1 MEINTELTPTPHS
14 ERNHGIELLRIFAM
28 LLAAVLHILKKGG
41 VITASEGNLAAY
53 STVWLLEAAAYCA
66 VNCYALISG
75 YVGYSDRPKPLRLA
89 RCIELWLQVV
99 FYSVIITTVYCIAG
113 VGSVGVSD
121 FADAFLPVTSKQYWY
136 FTAYIGMF
144 FFIPLLNALVRRLN
158 RRALVSLCIMLIAVF
173 SLYDTFASFWKK
185 DPLALVGGHSP
196 LWLGVLYIFG
206 AAMKKLRV
214 PESMSSKKAL
224 LIYASAAVFTALFK
238 ITGDRLLR
246 FVPGSLFV
254 RDTSPTVLLCAAALF
269 ALQLLPE
276 RRAALAAA
284 GLVCAALLTASI
296 TETNIM
302 SAQGESS
309 YATYNQNATI
319 NSVGTAEYL
328 IDGASSYEA
337 IWAQPK
343 PASDDL
349 HLVSY
354 EKREG
359 VAYVSVENDGGEAAI
374 SLPIYN
380 YGNYYAADESG
391 TPFAITSGENMR
403 IVLTVP
409 AGYTGTIH
417 VRYHA
422 PGYWRAF
429 EALSAVSLLGVIGCG
444 AFVRRKRRTP
454 ATV

>member
-1 MEINTELTPTPHS
+1 MEINTELNPTPHS

-185 DPLALVGGHSP
+185 DPLALAGGHSP

-224 LIYASAAVFTALFK
+224 LIYVSAAVFTALFK

-254 RDTSPTVLLCAAALF
+254 RDTSPTVLLCAAALSVAF
-269 ALQLLPE
+269 ARFKPCRKLTEFAVLFAPAAFGVYLLHVSPLVFE
-276 RRAALAAA
+276 HVIGNRFAFIGRLPFPLIPFAVLASAGVILAVGLAADK
-284 GLVCAALLTASI
+284 VRILLFKA
-296 TETNIM
+296 
-302 SAQGESS
+302 
-309 YATYNQNATI
+309 
-319 NSVGTAEYL
+319 
-328 IDGASSYEA
+328 
-337 IWAQPK
+337 
-343 PASDDL
+343 
-349 HLVSY
+349 
-354 EKREG
+354 
-359 VAYVSVENDGGEAAI
+359 
-374 SLPIYN
+374 
-380 YGNYYAADESG
+380 
-391 TPFAITSGENMR
+391 
-403 IVLTVP
+403 
-409 AGYTGTIH
+409 
-417 VRYHA
+417 
-422 PGYWRAF
+422 
-429 EALSAVSLLGVIGCG
+429 LGVPKMCREAENSI
-444 AFVRRKRRTP
+444 RRLWMHVVDAAANRE
-454 ATV
+454 

>member
-1 MEINTELTPTPHS
+1 MEINTDLNPTPHS

-173 SLYDTFASFWKK
+173 SLYDTFTSFWKK

-254 RDTSPTVLLCAAALF
+254 RDTSPTVLLCAAALLVAF
-269 ALQLLPE
+269 ARFKPGRKLTEFAVLFAPAAFGVYLLHVSPLVFE
-276 RRAALAAA
+276 HVIGNRFAFIGRLPFPLIPFAVLASAGVILVVGLAADK
-284 GLVCAALLTASI
+284 VRILLFKA
-296 TETNIM
+296 
-302 SAQGESS
+302 
-309 YATYNQNATI
+309 
-319 NSVGTAEYL
+319 
-328 IDGASSYEA
+328 
-337 IWAQPK
+337 
-343 PASDDL
+343 
-349 HLVSY
+349 
-354 EKREG
+354 
-359 VAYVSVENDGGEAAI
+359 
-374 SLPIYN
+374 
-380 YGNYYAADESG
+380 
-391 TPFAITSGENMR
+391 
-403 IVLTVP
+403 
-409 AGYTGTIH
+409 
-417 VRYHA
+417 
-422 PGYWRAF
+422 
-429 EALSAVSLLGVIGCG
+429 LGVPKLCRKAEKSI
-444 AFVRRKRRTP
+444 RRLWMHVVDAAAKGE
-454 ATV
+454 

>member
-1 MEINTELTPTPHS
+1 MEINTELNPTPHS

-254 RDTSPTVLLCAAALF
+254 RDTSPTVLLCAAALLVTF
-269 ALQLLPE
+269 ARFKPCRKLTEFAVLFAPAAFGVYLLHVSPLVFE
-276 RRAALAAA
+276 HVIGNRFAFIGRLPFPLIPFAVLASAGVILAVGLAADK
-284 GLVCAALLTASI
+284 VRILLFKA
-296 TETNIM
+296 
-302 SAQGESS
+302 
-309 YATYNQNATI
+309 
-319 NSVGTAEYL
+319 
-328 IDGASSYEA
+328 
-337 IWAQPK
+337 
-343 PASDDL
+343 
-349 HLVSY
+349 
-354 EKREG
+354 
-359 VAYVSVENDGGEAAI
+359 
-374 SLPIYN
+374 
-380 YGNYYAADESG
+380 
-391 TPFAITSGENMR
+391 
-403 IVLTVP
+403 
-409 AGYTGTIH
+409 
-417 VRYHA
+417 
-422 PGYWRAF
+422 
-429 EALSAVSLLGVIGCG
+429 LGVPKMCRKAEKSI
-444 AFVRRKRRTP
+444 RRLWMHVVDAAANRE
-454 ATV
+454 

>member
-1 MEINTELTPTPHS
+1 MEINTELNPTPHS

-113 VGSVGVSD
+113 VGFVGVSD

-254 RDTSPTVLLCAAALF
+254 RDTSPTVLLCAAALLVAF
-269 ALQLLPE
+269 ARFKPCRKLTEFAVLFAPAAFGVYLLHVSPLVFEHVIGNRFAFIGRLPFQLLPF
-276 RRAALAAA
+276 AVLASAGVILAVGLAADK
-284 GLVCAALLTASI
+284 VRILLFKA
-296 TETNIM
+296 
-302 SAQGESS
+302 
-309 YATYNQNATI
+309 
-319 NSVGTAEYL
+319 
-328 IDGASSYEA
+328 
-337 IWAQPK
+337 
-343 PASDDL
+343 
-349 HLVSY
+349 
-354 EKREG
+354 
-359 VAYVSVENDGGEAAI
+359 
-374 SLPIYN
+374 
-380 YGNYYAADESG
+380 
-391 TPFAITSGENMR
+391 
-403 IVLTVP
+403 
-409 AGYTGTIH
+409 
-417 VRYHA
+417 
-422 PGYWRAF
+422 
-429 EALSAVSLLGVIGCG
+429 LGVPKLCRKAEKSI
-444 AFVRRKRRTP
+444 RRLWMHVVDAAANRE
-454 ATV
+454 

>member
-1 MEINTELTPTPHS
+1 MEINTELNPTPHS

-254 RDTSPTVLLCAAALF
+254 RDTSPTVLLCAAAL
-269 ALQLLPE
+269 
-276 RRAALAAA
+276 
-284 GLVCAALLTASI
+284 LV
-296 TETNIM
+296 
-302 SAQGESS
+302 
-309 YATYNQNATI
+309 
-319 NSVGTAEYL
+319 
-328 IDGASSYEA
+328 
-337 IWAQPK
+337 
-343 PASDDL
+343 
-349 HLVSY
+349 
-354 EKREG
+354 
-359 VAYVSVENDGGEAAI
+359 
-374 SLPIYN
+374 
-380 YGNYYAADESG
+380 
-391 TPFAITSGENMR
+391 
-403 IVLTVP
+403 
-409 AGYTGTIH
+409 
-417 VRYHA
+417 
-422 PGYWRAF
+422 
-429 EALSAVSLLGVIGCG
+429 
-444 AFVRRKRRTP
+444 AFVRFKPGRKLTEFAVLFAPAAFGVYLLHVSPLVFEHVIGNRFAFIGRLPFPLIPFAVLASAGVILAVGLAADKVRILLFKALGVPKLCRKAEKSIRRLWMHVVD
-454 ATV
+454 AAANGE

>member
-1 MEINTELTPTPHS
+1 MEINTDLNPTPHS

-41 VITASEGNLAAY
+41 VIIASEGNLAAY

-113 VGSVGVSD
+113 VGFVGVSD

-254 RDTSPTVLLCAAALF
+254 RDTSPTVLLCAAALLVAF
-269 ALQLLPE
+269 ARFKPCRKLTEFAVLFAPAAFGVYLLHVSPLVFEHVIGNRFAFIGRLPFPLLPF
-276 RRAALAAA
+276 AVLASAGVILAVGLAADK
-284 GLVCAALLTASI
+284 VRILLFKA
-296 TETNIM
+296 
-302 SAQGESS
+302 
-309 YATYNQNATI
+309 
-319 NSVGTAEYL
+319 
-328 IDGASSYEA
+328 
-337 IWAQPK
+337 
-343 PASDDL
+343 
-349 HLVSY
+349 
-354 EKREG
+354 
-359 VAYVSVENDGGEAAI
+359 
-374 SLPIYN
+374 
-380 YGNYYAADESG
+380 
-391 TPFAITSGENMR
+391 
-403 IVLTVP
+403 
-409 AGYTGTIH
+409 
-417 VRYHA
+417 
-422 PGYWRAF
+422 
-429 EALSAVSLLGVIGCG
+429 LGVPKLCRKAEKSI
-444 AFVRRKRRTP
+444 RRLWMHVVDAAANRE
-454 ATV
+454 

>member
-1 MEINTELTPTPHS
+1 MEINTELNPTPHS

-89 RCIELWLQVV
+89 RYIELWLQVV

-185 DPLALVGGHSP
+185 DPLVLVGGHSP

-254 RDTSPTVLLCAAALF
+254 RDTSPTVLLCAAALSVAF
-269 ALQLLPE
+269 ARFKPGRKLTEFAVLFAPAAFGVYLLHVSPLVFE
-276 RRAALAAA
+276 HVIGNRFAFIGRLPFPLIPFAVLASAGVILAVGLAADK
-284 GLVCAALLTASI
+284 VRILLFKA
-296 TETNIM
+296 
-302 SAQGESS
+302 
-309 YATYNQNATI
+309 
-319 NSVGTAEYL
+319 
-328 IDGASSYEA
+328 
-337 IWAQPK
+337 
-343 PASDDL
+343 
-349 HLVSY
+349 
-354 EKREG
+354 
-359 VAYVSVENDGGEAAI
+359 
-374 SLPIYN
+374 
-380 YGNYYAADESG
+380 
-391 TPFAITSGENMR
+391 
-403 IVLTVP
+403 
-409 AGYTGTIH
+409 
-417 VRYHA
+417 
-422 PGYWRAF
+422 
-429 EALSAVSLLGVIGCG
+429 LGVPKLCRKAEKSI
-444 AFVRRKRRTP
+444 RRLWMHVVDAAANRE
-454 ATV
+454 

>member
-1 MEINTELTPTPHS
+1 MEINTELNPTPHS

-53 STVWLLEAAAYCA
+53 STVWLLKAAAYCA

-254 RDTSPTVLLCAAALF
+254 RDTSPTVLLCAAALLVAF
-269 ALQLLPE
+269 ARFKPCRKLTEFAVLFAPAAFGVYLLHVSPLVFEHVIGNRFAFIGRLPFPLLPF
-276 RRAALAAA
+276 AVLASAGVILAVGLAADK
-284 GLVCAALLTASI
+284 VRILLFKA
-296 TETNIM
+296 
-302 SAQGESS
+302 
-309 YATYNQNATI
+309 
-319 NSVGTAEYL
+319 
-328 IDGASSYEA
+328 
-337 IWAQPK
+337 
-343 PASDDL
+343 
-349 HLVSY
+349 
-354 EKREG
+354 
-359 VAYVSVENDGGEAAI
+359 
-374 SLPIYN
+374 
-380 YGNYYAADESG
+380 
-391 TPFAITSGENMR
+391 
-403 IVLTVP
+403 
-409 AGYTGTIH
+409 
-417 VRYHA
+417 
-422 PGYWRAF
+422 
-429 EALSAVSLLGVIGCG
+429 LGVPKMCRKAEKSI
-444 AFVRRKRRTP
+444 RRLWMHVVDAAANRE
-454 ATV
+454 

>member
-75 YVGYSDRPKPLRLA
+75 YVGYSGRPKPLRLA

-254 RDTSPTVLLCAAALF
+254 RDTSPTVLLCAAALLVAF
-269 ALQLLPE
+269 ASFKPGRKLTEFAVLFAPAAFGVYLLHVSPLVFE
-276 RRAALAAA
+276 HVIGNRFAFIGRLPFPLIPFAVLASAGVILAVGLAADK
-284 GLVCAALLTASI
+284 VRILLFKA
-296 TETNIM
+296 
-302 SAQGESS
+302 
-309 YATYNQNATI
+309 
-319 NSVGTAEYL
+319 
-328 IDGASSYEA
+328 
-337 IWAQPK
+337 
-343 PASDDL
+343 
-349 HLVSY
+349 
-354 EKREG
+354 
-359 VAYVSVENDGGEAAI
+359 
-374 SLPIYN
+374 
-380 YGNYYAADESG
+380 
-391 TPFAITSGENMR
+391 
-403 IVLTVP
+403 
-409 AGYTGTIH
+409 
-417 VRYHA
+417 
-422 PGYWRAF
+422 
-429 EALSAVSLLGVIGCG
+429 LGVPKLCRKAEKSI
-444 AFVRRKRRTP
+444 RRLWMHVVDAAANRE
-454 ATV
+454 

>member
-1 MEINTELTPTPHS
+1 MEINTELNPTPHS

-254 RDTSPTVLLCAAALF
+254 RDTSPTVLLCAAALLVAF
-269 ALQLLPE
+269 ARFKPGRKLNEFAVLFAPAAFGVYLLHVSPLVFE
-276 RRAALAAA
+276 HVIGNRFAFIGRLPFPLIPFAVLASAGVILAVGLAADK
-284 GLVCAALLTASI
+284 VRILLFKA
-296 TETNIM
+296 
-302 SAQGESS
+302 
-309 YATYNQNATI
+309 
-319 NSVGTAEYL
+319 
-328 IDGASSYEA
+328 
-337 IWAQPK
+337 
-343 PASDDL
+343 
-349 HLVSY
+349 
-354 EKREG
+354 
-359 VAYVSVENDGGEAAI
+359 
-374 SLPIYN
+374 
-380 YGNYYAADESG
+380 
-391 TPFAITSGENMR
+391 
-403 IVLTVP
+403 
-409 AGYTGTIH
+409 
-417 VRYHA
+417 
-422 PGYWRAF
+422 
-429 EALSAVSLLGVIGCG
+429 LGVPKMCRKAEKSI
-444 AFVRRKRRTP
+444 RRLWMHVVDAAANRE
-454 ATV
+454 

>member
-1 MEINTELTPTPHS
+1 MEINTELNPTPHS

-206 AAMKKLRV
+206 AVMKKLRV

-254 RDTSPTVLLCAAALF
+254 RDTSPTVLLCAAALLVAF
-269 ALQLLPE
+269 ARFKPCRKLTEFAVLFAPAAFGVYLLHVSPLVFE
-276 RRAALAAA
+276 HVIGNRFAFIGRLPFPLIPFAVLASAGVILAVGLAADK
-284 GLVCAALLTASI
+284 VRILLFKA
-296 TETNIM
+296 
-302 SAQGESS
+302 
-309 YATYNQNATI
+309 
-319 NSVGTAEYL
+319 
-328 IDGASSYEA
+328 
-337 IWAQPK
+337 
-343 PASDDL
+343 
-349 HLVSY
+349 
-354 EKREG
+354 
-359 VAYVSVENDGGEAAI
+359 
-374 SLPIYN
+374 
-380 YGNYYAADESG
+380 
-391 TPFAITSGENMR
+391 
-403 IVLTVP
+403 
-409 AGYTGTIH
+409 
-417 VRYHA
+417 
-422 PGYWRAF
+422 
-429 EALSAVSLLGVIGCG
+429 LGVPKLCRKAEKSI
-444 AFVRRKRRTP
+444 RRLWMHVVDAAANRE
-454 ATV
+454 

>member
-1 MEINTELTPTPHS
+1 MEINTELNPTPHS
-14 ERNHGIELLRIFAM
+14 ARNHGIELLRIFAM

-254 RDTSPTVLLCAAALF
+254 RDTSPTVLLCAAALLVAF
-269 ALQLLPE
+269 ARLKPCRKLTEFAVLFAPAAFGVYLLHVSPLVFE
-276 RRAALAAA
+276 HVIGNRFAFIGRLPFPLIPFAVLASAGVILAVGLAADK
-284 GLVCAALLTASI
+284 VRILLFKA
-296 TETNIM
+296 
-302 SAQGESS
+302 
-309 YATYNQNATI
+309 
-319 NSVGTAEYL
+319 
-328 IDGASSYEA
+328 
-337 IWAQPK
+337 
-343 PASDDL
+343 
-349 HLVSY
+349 
-354 EKREG
+354 
-359 VAYVSVENDGGEAAI
+359 
-374 SLPIYN
+374 
-380 YGNYYAADESG
+380 
-391 TPFAITSGENMR
+391 
-403 IVLTVP
+403 
-409 AGYTGTIH
+409 
-417 VRYHA
+417 
-422 PGYWRAF
+422 
-429 EALSAVSLLGVIGCG
+429 LGVPKMCRKAEKSI
-444 AFVRRKRRTP
+444 RRLWMHVVDAVANRE
-454 ATV
+454 

>member
-1 MEINTELTPTPHS
+1 MEINTELNPTPHS
-14 ERNHGIELLRIFAM
+14 EWNHGIELLRIFAM

-113 VGSVGVSD
+113 VGSVGVSN

-254 RDTSPTVLLCAAALF
+254 RDTSPTVLLCAAALLVAF
-269 ALQLLPE
+269 ARLKPCRKLTEFAVLFAPAAFGVYLLHVSPLVFE
-276 RRAALAAA
+276 HVIGNRFAFIGRLPFPLIPFAVLASAGVILVVGLAADK
-284 GLVCAALLTASI
+284 VRILLFKA
-296 TETNIM
+296 
-302 SAQGESS
+302 
-309 YATYNQNATI
+309 
-319 NSVGTAEYL
+319 
-328 IDGASSYEA
+328 
-337 IWAQPK
+337 
-343 PASDDL
+343 
-349 HLVSY
+349 
-354 EKREG
+354 
-359 VAYVSVENDGGEAAI
+359 
-374 SLPIYN
+374 
-380 YGNYYAADESG
+380 
-391 TPFAITSGENMR
+391 
-403 IVLTVP
+403 
-409 AGYTGTIH
+409 
-417 VRYHA
+417 
-422 PGYWRAF
+422 
-429 EALSAVSLLGVIGCG
+429 LGVPKLCRKAEKSI
-444 AFVRRKRRTP
+444 RRLWMHVVDAAANRE
-454 ATV
+454 

>member
-1 MEINTELTPTPHS
+1 MEINTELNPTPHS

-254 RDTSPTVLLCAAALF
+254 RDTSPTVLLCAAALLVAF
-269 ALQLLPE
+269 ARFKPGRKLTEFAVFFAPAAFGVYLLPVSPLVFE
-276 RRAALAAA
+276 HVIGNRFAFIGRLPFPLIPFAVLASAGVILAVGLAADK
-284 GLVCAALLTASI
+284 VRILLFKA
-296 TETNIM
+296 
-302 SAQGESS
+302 
-309 YATYNQNATI
+309 
-319 NSVGTAEYL
+319 
-328 IDGASSYEA
+328 
-337 IWAQPK
+337 
-343 PASDDL
+343 
-349 HLVSY
+349 
-354 EKREG
+354 
-359 VAYVSVENDGGEAAI
+359 
-374 SLPIYN
+374 
-380 YGNYYAADESG
+380 
-391 TPFAITSGENMR
+391 
-403 IVLTVP
+403 
-409 AGYTGTIH
+409 
-417 VRYHA
+417 
-422 PGYWRAF
+422 
-429 EALSAVSLLGVIGCG
+429 LGVPKMCRKAEKSI
-444 AFVRRKRRTP
+444 RRLWMHVVDAAANRE
-454 ATV
+454 

>member
-1 MEINTELTPTPHS
+1 MEINTELNPTPHS

-99 FYSVIITTVYCIAG
+99 FYSVIITTVYCIVG

-254 RDTSPTVLLCAAALF
+254 RDTSPTVLLCAAALLVAF
-269 ALQLLPE
+269 ARFKPGRKLTEFAVLFAPAAFGVYLLHVSPLVFE
-276 RRAALAAA
+276 HVIGNRFAFIGRLPFPLIPFAVLASAGVILVVGLAADK
-284 GLVCAALLTASI
+284 VRILLFKA
-296 TETNIM
+296 
-302 SAQGESS
+302 
-309 YATYNQNATI
+309 
-319 NSVGTAEYL
+319 
-328 IDGASSYEA
+328 
-337 IWAQPK
+337 
-343 PASDDL
+343 
-349 HLVSY
+349 
-354 EKREG
+354 
-359 VAYVSVENDGGEAAI
+359 
-374 SLPIYN
+374 
-380 YGNYYAADESG
+380 
-391 TPFAITSGENMR
+391 
-403 IVLTVP
+403 
-409 AGYTGTIH
+409 
-417 VRYHA
+417 
-422 PGYWRAF
+422 
-429 EALSAVSLLGVIGCG
+429 LGVPKLCRKAEKSI
-444 AFVRRKRRTP
+444 RRLWMHVVDAAAKGE
-454 ATV
+454 

>member
-1 MEINTELTPTPHS
+1 MEINTELNPTPHS

-28 LLAAVLHILKKGG
+28 LLAAVLHILKKGS

-206 AAMKKLRV
+206 AAIKKLRV

-254 RDTSPTVLLCAAALF
+254 RDTSPTVLLCAAALLVAF
-269 ALQLLPE
+269 ARFKPGRKLTEFAVLFAPAAFGVYLLHVSPLVFE
-276 RRAALAAA
+276 HVIGNRFAFIGRLPFPLIPFAVLASAGVILVVGLAADK
-284 GLVCAALLTASI
+284 VRILLFKA
-296 TETNIM
+296 
-302 SAQGESS
+302 
-309 YATYNQNATI
+309 
-319 NSVGTAEYL
+319 
-328 IDGASSYEA
+328 
-337 IWAQPK
+337 
-343 PASDDL
+343 
-349 HLVSY
+349 
-354 EKREG
+354 
-359 VAYVSVENDGGEAAI
+359 
-374 SLPIYN
+374 
-380 YGNYYAADESG
+380 
-391 TPFAITSGENMR
+391 
-403 IVLTVP
+403 
-409 AGYTGTIH
+409 
-417 VRYHA
+417 
-422 PGYWRAF
+422 
-429 EALSAVSLLGVIGCG
+429 LGVPKMCRKAEKSI
-444 AFVRRKRRTP
+444 RRLWMHVVDAAANRE
-454 ATV
+454 

>member
-1 MEINTELTPTPHS
+1 MEINTELNPTPHS
-14 ERNHGIELLRIFAM
+14 ERNHGIELLRIFSM

-254 RDTSPTVLLCAAALF
+254 RDTSPTVLLCAAAL
-269 ALQLLPE
+269 
-276 RRAALAAA
+276 
-284 GLVCAALLTASI
+284 LV
-296 TETNIM
+296 
-302 SAQGESS
+302 
-309 YATYNQNATI
+309 
-319 NSVGTAEYL
+319 
-328 IDGASSYEA
+328 
-337 IWAQPK
+337 
-343 PASDDL
+343 
-349 HLVSY
+349 
-354 EKREG
+354 
-359 VAYVSVENDGGEAAI
+359 
-374 SLPIYN
+374 
-380 YGNYYAADESG
+380 
-391 TPFAITSGENMR
+391 
-403 IVLTVP
+403 
-409 AGYTGTIH
+409 
-417 VRYHA
+417 
-422 PGYWRAF
+422 
-429 EALSAVSLLGVIGCG
+429 
-444 AFVRRKRRTP
+444 AFVRFKPGRKLTEFAVLFAPAAFGVYLLHVSPLVFEHVIGNRFAFIGRLPFPLIPFAVLASAGVILAVGLAADKVRILLFKALGVPKLCRKAEKSIRRLWMHVVD
-454 ATV
+454 AAANRE

>member
-1 MEINTELTPTPHS
+1 MEINTELNPTPHS

-113 VGSVGVSD
+113 VGFVGVSE

-254 RDTSPTVLLCAAALF
+254 RDTSPTVLLCAAALLVAF
-269 ALQLLPE
+269 ARFKPCRKLTEFAVLFAPAAFGVYLLHVSPLVFEHVIGNRFAFIGRLPFPLLPF
-276 RRAALAAA
+276 AVLASAGVILAVGLAADK
-284 GLVCAALLTASI
+284 VRILLFKA
-296 TETNIM
+296 
-302 SAQGESS
+302 
-309 YATYNQNATI
+309 
-319 NSVGTAEYL
+319 
-328 IDGASSYEA
+328 
-337 IWAQPK
+337 
-343 PASDDL
+343 
-349 HLVSY
+349 
-354 EKREG
+354 
-359 VAYVSVENDGGEAAI
+359 
-374 SLPIYN
+374 
-380 YGNYYAADESG
+380 
-391 TPFAITSGENMR
+391 
-403 IVLTVP
+403 
-409 AGYTGTIH
+409 
-417 VRYHA
+417 
-422 PGYWRAF
+422 
-429 EALSAVSLLGVIGCG
+429 LGVPKLCRKAEKSI
-444 AFVRRKRRTP
+444 RRLWMHVVDAAANRE
-454 ATV
+454 

>member
-1 MEINTELTPTPHS
+1 MEINTELNPTPHS

-113 VGSVGVSD
+113 VGSVGVSN

-238 ITGDRLLR
+238 LQATGCSALFREVFSCGTPPRRCCSAPLRCQSLLP
-246 FVPGSLFV
+246 VL
-254 RDTSPTVLLCAAALF
+254 SPAASSPNLPFCLHPPHSAFTCCMFRRSCSNTLSAIVLLLSGGFRSRCFRSPCLPRQELSWLSDLRRTKCAYCCSKPWGF
-269 ALQLLPE
+269 
-276 RRAALAAA
+276 RS
-284 GLVCAALLTASI
+284 CA
-296 TETNIM
+296 EKPKNP
-302 SAQGESS
+302 
-309 YATYNQNATI
+309 YA
-319 NSVGTAEYL
+319 
-328 IDGASSYEA
+328 
-337 IWAQPK
+337 
-343 PASDDL
+343 
-349 HLVSY
+349 
-354 EKREG
+354 
-359 VAYVSVENDGGEAAI
+359 
-374 SLPIYN
+374 
-380 YGNYYAADESG
+380 
-391 TPFAITSGENMR
+391 
-403 IVLTVP
+403 
-409 AGYTGTIH
+409 
-417 VRYHA
+417 
-422 PGYWRAF
+422 
-429 EALSAVSLLGVIGCG
+429 GCG
-444 AFVRRKRRTP
+444 CMLLMLLQTGNNQTA
-454 ATV
+454 A

>member
-1 MEINTELTPTPHS
+1 MEINTELNPTPHS
-14 ERNHGIELLRIFAM
+14 ARNHGIELLRIFAM

-144 FFIPLLNALVRRLN
+144 FFIPLLNALVRRVN

-196 LWLGVLYIFG
+196 LWLGVLYICG

-254 RDTSPTVLLCAAALF
+254 RDTSPTVLLCAAALSVAF
-269 ALQLLPE
+269 ARFKPCRKLTEFAVLFAPAAFGVYLLHVSPLVFE
-276 RRAALAAA
+276 HVIGNRFAFIGRLPFPLIPFAVLASAGVILVVGLAADK
-284 GLVCAALLTASI
+284 VRILLFKA
-296 TETNIM
+296 
-302 SAQGESS
+302 
-309 YATYNQNATI
+309 
-319 NSVGTAEYL
+319 
-328 IDGASSYEA
+328 
-337 IWAQPK
+337 
-343 PASDDL
+343 
-349 HLVSY
+349 
-354 EKREG
+354 
-359 VAYVSVENDGGEAAI
+359 
-374 SLPIYN
+374 
-380 YGNYYAADESG
+380 
-391 TPFAITSGENMR
+391 
-403 IVLTVP
+403 
-409 AGYTGTIH
+409 
-417 VRYHA
+417 
-422 PGYWRAF
+422 
-429 EALSAVSLLGVIGCG
+429 LGVPKMCRKAEKSI
-444 AFVRRKRRTP
+444 RRLWMHVVDAAANRE
-454 ATV
+454 

>member
-1 MEINTELTPTPHS
+1 MEINTELNPTPHS

-113 VGSVGVSD
+113 VGFVGVSD

-254 RDTSPTVLLCAAALF
+254 RDTSPTVLLCAAALLVAF
-269 ALQLLPE
+269 ARFKPCRKLTEFAVLFAPAAFGVYLLHVSPLVFEHVIGNRFAFIGRLPFPLLPF
-276 RRAALAAA
+276 AVLASAGVILAVGLAADK
-284 GLVCAALLTASI
+284 VRILLFKA
-296 TETNIM
+296 
-302 SAQGESS
+302 
-309 YATYNQNATI
+309 
-319 NSVGTAEYL
+319 
-328 IDGASSYEA
+328 
-337 IWAQPK
+337 
-343 PASDDL
+343 
-349 HLVSY
+349 
-354 EKREG
+354 
-359 VAYVSVENDGGEAAI
+359 
-374 SLPIYN
+374 
-380 YGNYYAADESG
+380 
-391 TPFAITSGENMR
+391 
-403 IVLTVP
+403 
-409 AGYTGTIH
+409 
-417 VRYHA
+417 
-422 PGYWRAF
+422 
-429 EALSAVSLLGVIGCG
+429 LGVPKLCRKAEKSI
-444 AFVRRKRRTP
+444 RRLWMHVVDAAANRE
-454 ATV
+454 

>member
-1 MEINTELTPTPHS
+1 MEINTELNPTPHS

-144 FFIPLLNALVRRLN
+144 SFIPLLNALVRRLN

-254 RDTSPTVLLCAAALF
+254 RDTSPTVLLCAAALLVAF
-269 ALQLLPE
+269 ARFKPGRKLTEFAVLFAPAAFGVYLLHVSPLVFE
-276 RRAALAAA
+276 HVIGNRFAFIGRLPFPLIPFAVLASAGVILVVGLAADK
-284 GLVCAALLTASI
+284 VRILLFKA
-296 TETNIM
+296 
-302 SAQGESS
+302 
-309 YATYNQNATI
+309 
-319 NSVGTAEYL
+319 
-328 IDGASSYEA
+328 
-337 IWAQPK
+337 
-343 PASDDL
+343 
-349 HLVSY
+349 
-354 EKREG
+354 
-359 VAYVSVENDGGEAAI
+359 
-374 SLPIYN
+374 
-380 YGNYYAADESG
+380 
-391 TPFAITSGENMR
+391 
-403 IVLTVP
+403 
-409 AGYTGTIH
+409 
-417 VRYHA
+417 
-422 PGYWRAF
+422 
-429 EALSAVSLLGVIGCG
+429 LGVPKLCRKAEKSI
-444 AFVRRKRRTP
+444 RRLWMHVVDAAANRE
-454 ATV
+454 

>member
-1 MEINTELTPTPHS
+1 MEINTELNPTPHS
-14 ERNHGIELLRIFAM
+14 ERNHGIELLRILAM

-99 FYSVIITTVYCIAG
+99 FYSVIITTFYCIAG

-158 RRALVSLCIMLIAVF
+158 RRALVSLCIMLIVVF

-206 AAMKKLRV
+206 AAMRKLRV
-214 PESMSSKKAL
+214 PESISSKKAL
-224 LIYASAAVFTALFK
+224 WVYFSAAVFTALFK

-254 RDTSPTVLLCAAALF
+254 RDTSPTVLLCAAALSVAF
-269 ALQLLPE
+269 ARFKPGRKLTEFAVLFAPAAFGVYLLHVSPLVFE
-276 RRAALAAA
+276 HVIGNRFAFIGRLPFPLIPFAVLASAGVTLVVGLAADK
-284 GLVCAALLTASI
+284 VRILLFKA
-296 TETNIM
+296 
-302 SAQGESS
+302 
-309 YATYNQNATI
+309 
-319 NSVGTAEYL
+319 
-328 IDGASSYEA
+328 
-337 IWAQPK
+337 
-343 PASDDL
+343 
-349 HLVSY
+349 
-354 EKREG
+354 
-359 VAYVSVENDGGEAAI
+359 
-374 SLPIYN
+374 
-380 YGNYYAADESG
+380 
-391 TPFAITSGENMR
+391 
-403 IVLTVP
+403 
-409 AGYTGTIH
+409 
-417 VRYHA
+417 
-422 PGYWRAF
+422 
-429 EALSAVSLLGVIGCG
+429 LGVPKMCRKAEKSI
-444 AFVRRKRRTP
+444 RRLWMHVVD
-454 ATV
+454 AAANGE

>member
-1 MEINTELTPTPHS
+1 MEINTELNPTPHS

-89 RCIELWLQVV
+89 RFIELWLQVV

-254 RDTSPTVLLCAAALF
+254 RDTSPTVLLCAAALLVAF
-269 ALQLLPE
+269 ARFKPGRKLTEFAVLFAPAAFGVYLLHVSPLAFE
-276 RRAALAAA
+276 HVIGNRFAFIGRLPFPLIPFAVLASAGVILAVGLAADK
-284 GLVCAALLTASI
+284 VRILLFKA
-296 TETNIM
+296 
-302 SAQGESS
+302 
-309 YATYNQNATI
+309 
-319 NSVGTAEYL
+319 
-328 IDGASSYEA
+328 
-337 IWAQPK
+337 
-343 PASDDL
+343 
-349 HLVSY
+349 
-354 EKREG
+354 
-359 VAYVSVENDGGEAAI
+359 
-374 SLPIYN
+374 
-380 YGNYYAADESG
+380 
-391 TPFAITSGENMR
+391 
-403 IVLTVP
+403 
-409 AGYTGTIH
+409 
-417 VRYHA
+417 
-422 PGYWRAF
+422 
-429 EALSAVSLLGVIGCG
+429 LGVPKMCRKAEKSI
-444 AFVRRKRRTP
+444 RRLWMHVVDAAANRK
-454 ATV
+454 

>member
-1 MEINTELTPTPHS
+1 MEINTELNPTPHS

-113 VGSVGVSD
+113 VGPVGVSD

-254 RDTSPTVLLCAAALF
+254 RDTSPTVLLCAAALLVAF
-269 ALQLLPE
+269 ASFKPGRKLTEFAVLFAPAAFGVYLLHVSPLVFE
-276 RRAALAAA
+276 HVIGNRFAFIGRLPFPLIPFAVLASAGVILAVGLAADK
-284 GLVCAALLTASI
+284 VRILLFKA
-296 TETNIM
+296 
-302 SAQGESS
+302 
-309 YATYNQNATI
+309 
-319 NSVGTAEYL
+319 
-328 IDGASSYEA
+328 
-337 IWAQPK
+337 
-343 PASDDL
+343 
-349 HLVSY
+349 
-354 EKREG
+354 
-359 VAYVSVENDGGEAAI
+359 
-374 SLPIYN
+374 
-380 YGNYYAADESG
+380 
-391 TPFAITSGENMR
+391 
-403 IVLTVP
+403 
-409 AGYTGTIH
+409 
-417 VRYHA
+417 
-422 PGYWRAF
+422 
-429 EALSAVSLLGVIGCG
+429 LGVPKLCRKAEKSI
-444 AFVRRKRRTP
+444 RRLWMHVVDAAANRE
-454 ATV
+454 

>member
-1 MEINTELTPTPHS
+1 MEINTELNPTPHS

-113 VGSVGVSD
+113 VGSVGVSN

-269 ALQLLPE
+269 VAFARFKPCRKLTEFAVLFAPAAFGVYLLHVSPLVFE
-276 RRAALAAA
+276 HVIGNRFAFIGRLPFPLIPFAVLASAGVILAVGLAADK
-284 GLVCAALLTASI
+284 VRILLFKA
-296 TETNIM
+296 
-302 SAQGESS
+302 
-309 YATYNQNATI
+309 
-319 NSVGTAEYL
+319 
-328 IDGASSYEA
+328 
-337 IWAQPK
+337 
-343 PASDDL
+343 
-349 HLVSY
+349 
-354 EKREG
+354 
-359 VAYVSVENDGGEAAI
+359 
-374 SLPIYN
+374 
-380 YGNYYAADESG
+380 
-391 TPFAITSGENMR
+391 
-403 IVLTVP
+403 
-409 AGYTGTIH
+409 
-417 VRYHA
+417 
-422 PGYWRAF
+422 
-429 EALSAVSLLGVIGCG
+429 LGVPKLCRKAEKSI
-444 AFVRRKRRTP
+444 RRLWMHVVDAAANRE
-454 ATV
+454 

>member
-1 MEINTELTPTPHS
+1 MEINTELNPTPHS

-254 RDTSPTVLLCAAALF
+254 RDTSPTVLLCAAALSVAF
-269 ALQLLPE
+269 ARFKPGRKLTEFAVLLAP
-276 RRAALAAA
+276 AAFGVYLLHVSPLVFEHVIGNRFAFIGRLPFPLIPFAVLASAGVILVVGLAADK
-284 GLVCAALLTASI
+284 VRILLFKA
-296 TETNIM
+296 
-302 SAQGESS
+302 
-309 YATYNQNATI
+309 
-319 NSVGTAEYL
+319 
-328 IDGASSYEA
+328 
-337 IWAQPK
+337 
-343 PASDDL
+343 
-349 HLVSY
+349 
-354 EKREG
+354 
-359 VAYVSVENDGGEAAI
+359 
-374 SLPIYN
+374 
-380 YGNYYAADESG
+380 
-391 TPFAITSGENMR
+391 
-403 IVLTVP
+403 
-409 AGYTGTIH
+409 
-417 VRYHA
+417 
-422 PGYWRAF
+422 
-429 EALSAVSLLGVIGCG
+429 LGVPKLCQKAEKSI
-444 AFVRRKRRTP
+444 RRLWMHVVDAAANRE
-454 ATV
+454 

>member
-1 MEINTELTPTPHS
+1 MEINTELNPTPHS

-113 VGSVGVSD
+113 VGSVGVSN

-254 RDTSPTVLLCAAALF
+254 RDPSPTVLLCAAALSVAF
-269 ALQLLPE
+269 ARFKPGRKLTEFAVLFAPAAFGVYLLHVSPLVFEHVIGNRFAFIGRLPFPLLPF
-276 RRAALAAA
+276 AVLASAGVILAVGLAADK
-284 GLVCAALLTASI
+284 VRILLFKA
-296 TETNIM
+296 
-302 SAQGESS
+302 
-309 YATYNQNATI
+309 
-319 NSVGTAEYL
+319 
-328 IDGASSYEA
+328 
-337 IWAQPK
+337 
-343 PASDDL
+343 
-349 HLVSY
+349 
-354 EKREG
+354 
-359 VAYVSVENDGGEAAI
+359 
-374 SLPIYN
+374 
-380 YGNYYAADESG
+380 
-391 TPFAITSGENMR
+391 
-403 IVLTVP
+403 
-409 AGYTGTIH
+409 
-417 VRYHA
+417 
-422 PGYWRAF
+422 
-429 EALSAVSLLGVIGCG
+429 LGVPKLCRKAEKSI
-444 AFVRRKRRTP
+444 RRLWMHVVDAAANRE
-454 ATV
+454 

>member
-1 MEINTELTPTPHS
+1 MEINTELNPTPHS

-254 RDTSPTVLLCAAALF
+254 RDTSPTVLLCAAALLVAF
-269 ALQLLPE
+269 ARFKPGRKLTEFAVLFAPAAFGVYLLHVSPLVFE
-276 RRAALAAA
+276 HVIGNRFAFIGRLPFPLIPFAVLASAGVILAVGLAADK
-284 GLVCAALLTASI
+284 VRILLFKA
-296 TETNIM
+296 
-302 SAQGESS
+302 
-309 YATYNQNATI
+309 
-319 NSVGTAEYL
+319 
-328 IDGASSYEA
+328 
-337 IWAQPK
+337 
-343 PASDDL
+343 
-349 HLVSY
+349 
-354 EKREG
+354 
-359 VAYVSVENDGGEAAI
+359 
-374 SLPIYN
+374 
-380 YGNYYAADESG
+380 
-391 TPFAITSGENMR
+391 
-403 IVLTVP
+403 
-409 AGYTGTIH
+409 
-417 VRYHA
+417 
-422 PGYWRAF
+422 
-429 EALSAVSLLGVIGCG
+429 LGVPKLCRKAEKSI
-444 AFVRRKRRTP
+444 RRLWMHVVDAAAKEE
-454 ATV
+454 

>member
-1 MEINTELTPTPHS
+1 MKINTELNPTPHS

-254 RDTSPTVLLCAAALF
+254 RDTSPTVLLCAAALLVAF
-269 ALQLLPE
+269 AHFKPGRKLTEFAVLFAPAAFGVYLLHVSPLVFE
-276 RRAALAAA
+276 HVIGNRFAFIGRLPFPLIPFAVLASAGVILAVGLAADK
-284 GLVCAALLTASI
+284 VRILLFKA
-296 TETNIM
+296 
-302 SAQGESS
+302 
-309 YATYNQNATI
+309 
-319 NSVGTAEYL
+319 
-328 IDGASSYEA
+328 
-337 IWAQPK
+337 
-343 PASDDL
+343 
-349 HLVSY
+349 
-354 EKREG
+354 
-359 VAYVSVENDGGEAAI
+359 
-374 SLPIYN
+374 
-380 YGNYYAADESG
+380 
-391 TPFAITSGENMR
+391 
-403 IVLTVP
+403 
-409 AGYTGTIH
+409 
-417 VRYHA
+417 
-422 PGYWRAF
+422 
-429 EALSAVSLLGVIGCG
+429 LGVPKMCRKAEKSI
-444 AFVRRKRRTP
+444 RRLWMHAVDAAANRE
-454 ATV
+454 

>member
-1 MEINTELTPTPHS
+1 MEINTELNPTPHS

-75 YVGYSDRPKPLRLA
+75 SVGYSDRPKPLRLA

-254 RDTSPTVLLCAAALF
+254 RDTSPTVLLCAAALLVAF
-269 ALQLLPE
+269 ARLKPCRKLTEFAVLFAPAAFGVYLLHVSPLVFE
-276 RRAALAAA
+276 HVIGNRFAFIGRLPFPLIPFAVLASAGVILAVGLAADK
-284 GLVCAALLTASI
+284 VRILLFKA
-296 TETNIM
+296 
-302 SAQGESS
+302 
-309 YATYNQNATI
+309 
-319 NSVGTAEYL
+319 
-328 IDGASSYEA
+328 
-337 IWAQPK
+337 
-343 PASDDL
+343 
-349 HLVSY
+349 
-354 EKREG
+354 
-359 VAYVSVENDGGEAAI
+359 
-374 SLPIYN
+374 
-380 YGNYYAADESG
+380 
-391 TPFAITSGENMR
+391 
-403 IVLTVP
+403 
-409 AGYTGTIH
+409 
-417 VRYHA
+417 
-422 PGYWRAF
+422 
-429 EALSAVSLLGVIGCG
+429 LGVPKLCRKAEKSI
-444 AFVRRKRRTP
+444 RRLWMHVVDAAANRE
-454 ATV
+454 

>member
-1 MEINTELTPTPHS
+1 MEINTELNPAPHS
-14 ERNHGIELLRIFAM
+14 EWNHGIELLRIFAM

-254 RDTSPTVLLCAAALF
+254 RDTSPTVLLCAAALLVAF
-269 ALQLLPE
+269 ARFKIGRASCRE
-276 RRAALAAA
+276 R
-284 GLVCAALLTASI
+284 V
-296 TETNIM
+296 
-302 SAQGESS
+302 
-309 YATYNQNATI
+309 
-319 NSVGTAEYL
+319 
-328 IDGASSYEA
+328 
-337 IWAQPK
+337 
-343 PASDDL
+343 
-349 HLVSY
+349 
-354 EKREG
+354 
-359 VAYVSVENDGGEAAI
+359 
-374 SLPIYN
+374 
-380 YGNYYAADESG
+380 
-391 TPFAITSGENMR
+391 
-403 IVLTVP
+403 
-409 AGYTGTIH
+409 
-417 VRYHA
+417 
-422 PGYWRAF
+422 
-429 EALSAVSLLGVIGCG
+429 
-444 AFVRRKRRTP
+444 
-454 ATV
+454 

>member
-1 MEINTELTPTPHS
+1 MEINTELNPTPHS
-14 ERNHGIELLRIFAM
+14 EWNHGIELLRIFAM

-113 VGSVGVSD
+113 VGSVGVSN

-254 RDTSPTVLLCAAALF
+254 RDTSPTVLLCAAALLVAF
-269 ALQLLPE
+269 ARFKLGRKLTEFAVLFAPAAFGVYLLHVSPLVFE
-276 RRAALAAA
+276 HVIGNRFAFIGRLPFPLIPFAVLASAGVILVVGLAADK
-284 GLVCAALLTASI
+284 VRILLFKA
-296 TETNIM
+296 
-302 SAQGESS
+302 
-309 YATYNQNATI
+309 
-319 NSVGTAEYL
+319 
-328 IDGASSYEA
+328 
-337 IWAQPK
+337 
-343 PASDDL
+343 
-349 HLVSY
+349 
-354 EKREG
+354 
-359 VAYVSVENDGGEAAI
+359 
-374 SLPIYN
+374 
-380 YGNYYAADESG
+380 
-391 TPFAITSGENMR
+391 
-403 IVLTVP
+403 
-409 AGYTGTIH
+409 
-417 VRYHA
+417 
-422 PGYWRAF
+422 
-429 EALSAVSLLGVIGCG
+429 LGVPKLCRKAEKSI
-444 AFVRRKRRTP
+444 RRLWMHVVDAAAKGE
-454 ATV
+454 

>member
-1 MEINTELTPTPHS
+1 MEINTELNPTPHS

-254 RDTSPTVLLCAAALF
+254 RDTSPTVLLCAAALLVAF
-269 ALQLLPE
+269 ARFKPDRKLIEFAVLFAPAAFGVYLLHVSPLVFEHVISNRFAFIGRLPFPLLPF
-276 RRAALAAA
+276 AVLASAGVILAVGLAADK
-284 GLVCAALLTASI
+284 VRILLFKA
-296 TETNIM
+296 
-302 SAQGESS
+302 
-309 YATYNQNATI
+309 
-319 NSVGTAEYL
+319 
-328 IDGASSYEA
+328 
-337 IWAQPK
+337 
-343 PASDDL
+343 
-349 HLVSY
+349 
-354 EKREG
+354 
-359 VAYVSVENDGGEAAI
+359 
-374 SLPIYN
+374 
-380 YGNYYAADESG
+380 
-391 TPFAITSGENMR
+391 
-403 IVLTVP
+403 
-409 AGYTGTIH
+409 
-417 VRYHA
+417 
-422 PGYWRAF
+422 
-429 EALSAVSLLGVIGCG
+429 LGVPKLCRKAEKSI
-444 AFVRRKRRTP
+444 RRLWMHVVDAAANRE
-454 ATV
+454 

>member
-1 MEINTELTPTPHS
+1 MEINTELNPTPHS

-113 VGSVGVSD
+113 GGCVGVSE

-254 RDTSPTVLLCAAALF
+254 RDTSPTVLLCAAALLVAF
-269 ALQLLPE
+269 ARFKPCRKLTEFAVLFAPAAFGVYLLHVSPLVFEHVIGNRFAFIGRLPFPLLPF
-276 RRAALAAA
+276 AVLASAGVILAVGLAADK
-284 GLVCAALLTASI
+284 VRILLFKA
-296 TETNIM
+296 
-302 SAQGESS
+302 
-309 YATYNQNATI
+309 
-319 NSVGTAEYL
+319 
-328 IDGASSYEA
+328 
-337 IWAQPK
+337 
-343 PASDDL
+343 
-349 HLVSY
+349 
-354 EKREG
+354 
-359 VAYVSVENDGGEAAI
+359 
-374 SLPIYN
+374 
-380 YGNYYAADESG
+380 
-391 TPFAITSGENMR
+391 
-403 IVLTVP
+403 
-409 AGYTGTIH
+409 
-417 VRYHA
+417 
-422 PGYWRAF
+422 
-429 EALSAVSLLGVIGCG
+429 LGVPKLCRKAEKSI
-444 AFVRRKRRTP
+444 RRLWMHVVDAAANRE
-454 ATV
+454 